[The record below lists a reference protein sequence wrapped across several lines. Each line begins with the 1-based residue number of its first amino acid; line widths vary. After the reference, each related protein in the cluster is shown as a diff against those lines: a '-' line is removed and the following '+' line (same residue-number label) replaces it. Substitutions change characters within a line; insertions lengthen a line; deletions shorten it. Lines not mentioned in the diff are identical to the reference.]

1 VLLAGRGLDVW
12 RGQWSEP
19 LRRRGRCLLAACLV
33 LGLVAVGASAS
44 MARPSAVPAKVA
56 LAGGTLLAVSALLR
70 SRAARAAAPAGLT
83 GAIAVLAAV
92 DVAWA
97 GRHVNP
103 LAPAA
108 FYRYRPPLAARLA
121 ETGGDVRLFV
131 RQESAERLNDLLV
144 RGPGGWDSEEGWAL
158 GAQDRLVPPL
168 GARWRIAGSYDGDFT
183 GLATPVYS
191 MFSFVLPAL
200 ERQAI
205 ALKFLR
211 LGSVTHVSS
220 LRERPFPGLEPLATF
235 DSVFAGPVR
244 LFRVPDPF
252 PRAYVVGGARTAADE
267 GAITAIGD
275 PGFDPRREVL
285 LPPGTPVA
293 VSPAG
298 FTSEARV
305 SWRRMDSLGIAAES
319 SGPGWLV
326 VTEAWQRGWTAR
338 VDGAAAPVIRAN
350 GLFRAVPLPGGRHEV
365 VLRYD
370 PPGLRLGL
378 ALSLAGLAVGL
389 VAVRR
394 PAPEGRR

>member
-1 VLLAGRGLDVW
+1 
-12 RGQWSEP
+12 
-19 LRRRGRCLLAACLV
+19 
-33 LGLVAVGASAS
+33 
-44 MARPSAVPAKVA
+44 
-56 LAGGTLLAVSALLR
+56 
-70 SRAARAAAPAGLT
+70 
-83 GAIAVLAAV
+83 
-92 DVAWA
+92 
-97 GRHVNP
+97 
-103 LAPAA
+103 
-108 FYRYRPPLAARLA
+108 
-121 ETGGDVRLFV
+121 
-131 RQESAERLNDLLV
+131 
-144 RGPGGWDSEEGWAL
+144 
-158 GAQDRLVPPL
+158 
-168 GARWRIAGSYDGDFT
+168 
-183 GLATPVYS
+183 
-191 MFSFVLPAL
+191 
-200 ERQAI
+200 
-205 ALKFLR
+205 
-211 LGSVTHVSS
+211 
-220 LRERPFPGLEPLATF
+220 
-235 DSVFAGPVR
+235 
-244 LFRVPDPF
+244 
-252 PRAYVVGGARTAADE
+252 
-267 GAITAIGD
+267 
-275 PGFDPRREVL
+275 VL